1 MDPNHA
7 TIRPFSVTRPEFPEF
22 FDKEHGRLTFRHE
35 WTVGNRSLYVMILPP
50 FCVPIEINAEFREQ
64 YRTRML
70 DFEDE
75 KGIAGRDSLFLW
87 DFTSVEGFYN
97 IRRVIVEYDKNRFD
111 KYFHNYTSEIAD
123 TRQTFTHRFKEAVGW
138 TEKSMELWE
147 KIMGLIFKFI

>member
-1 MDPNHA
+1 
-7 TIRPFSVTRPEFPEF
+7 
-22 FDKEHGRLTFRHE
+22 
-35 WTVGNRSLYVMILPP
+35 MILPP

-147 KIMGLIFKFI
+147 KIMGLIFKFL